1 MRRGL
6 LSVISYLVFPSV
18 IAYLVLLIWSTM
30 SRVPRERKIFE
41 EIASTRSQGD
51 LATVQTIID
60 RVAQQSAQMVF
71 PFVKDGWTVRDKRD
85 GEETE
90 RVAHRERQR

>member
-1 MRRGL
+1 MRSAL
-6 LSVISYLVFPSV
+6 LSVIWSYSSGL
-18 IAYLVLLIWSTM
+18 TT

-71 PFVKDGWTVRDKRD
+71 PLVKYGWTVRD
-85 GEETE
+85 EETE
-90 RVAHRERQR
+90 RRQREWHIERLI

>member
-1 MRRGL
+1 
-6 LSVISYLVFPSV
+6 
-18 IAYLVLLIWSTM
+18 M

-71 PFVKDGWTVRDKRD
+71 PFVKYGWTVRDK
-85 GEETE
+85 ETERAE
-90 RVAHRERQR
+90 RVAHREPEIRTPDRA